1 MHISLEPELSLQL
14 YEGVDSPADVRAA
27 AVAMFESAQ
36 YLSLFTDIPEPT
48 QDQKVVARE
57 VFKEEEPAS
66 AVQSSAVAVHLRTLM
81 DEYDQQV
88 VLNAAQMRTY
98 ITNRL
103 IEESQAGKRHAIR
116 ALEMLG
122 KISGVDLFTER
133 SEVLIKTQPTE
144 ELQAIARNM
153 LAKIAANSRGDV
165 EDAQFRSVEDAPEV
179 KDDPFEASREALNAL
194 AKRD

>member
-1 MHISLEPELSLQL
+1 MHIALEPELSLQL

-36 YLSLFTDIPEPT
+36 YLALFSDLPEPT
-48 QDQKVVARE
+48 SEQKDVARE

-66 AVQSSAVAVHLRTLM
+66 AVQSSAVARHLRTLL

-88 VLNAAQMRTY
+88 VLNVAQMRTY

-103 IEESQAGKRHAIR
+103 IEESQAGKKQALR
-116 ALEMLG
+116 ALELLG

-144 ELQAIARNM
+144 ELQAVARNM
-153 LAKIAANSRGDV
+153 LAKIAAQSRDTV
-165 EDAQFRSVEDAPEV
+165 QDAQFRSIEAQPEPEG
-179 KDDPFEASREALNAL
+179 DPFESSREALNAL
-194 AKRD
+194 TKRD